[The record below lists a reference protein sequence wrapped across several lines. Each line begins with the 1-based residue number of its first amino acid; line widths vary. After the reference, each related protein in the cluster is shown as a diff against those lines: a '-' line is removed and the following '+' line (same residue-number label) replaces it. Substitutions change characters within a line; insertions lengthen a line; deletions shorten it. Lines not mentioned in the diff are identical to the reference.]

1 MFAKRLSQAVLW
13 TLIVLAL
20 SSVDGLLR
28 AQPAVKTVEIVGND
42 SMKYSVTTIQANPGD
57 GIKIKL
63 TSQGSMPKIAMS
75 HNVVLLKKGADANA
89 FANAAATARATNF
102 IPPAMQNQ
110 VIAATGLAGNGET
123 VEVTFKAPAEAG
135 SYTFLCTF
143 PGHAAVG
150 MKGTLVV
157 K

>member
-1 MFAKRLSQAVLW
+1 MNRIAQTSLW
-13 TLIVLAL
+13 ALLVL
-20 SSVDGLLR
+20 SSAAGVLR
-28 AQPAVKTVEIVGND
+28 AQAAVRTVAIVGND
-42 SMKYSVTTIQANPGD
+42 QMKYSVTTIQASPGEQ
-57 GIKIKL
+57 IKIKL

-75 HNVVLLKKGADANA
+75 HNVVLLKKGVDANA
-89 FANAAATARATNF
+89 FVNAAATARATNF
-102 IPPAMQNQ
+102 IPPALQNQ
-110 VIAATGLAGNGET
+110 MIAATGLAGNGET

-150 MKGTLVV
+150 MKGTLTV

>member
-1 MFAKRLSQAVLW
+1 MTTIMRR
-13 TLIVLAL
+13 TLLVLAL
-20 SSVDGLLR
+20 SSADGLLR
-28 AQPAVKTVEIVGND
+28 AQTAVKTVEIVGTD
-42 SMKYSVTTIQANPGD
+42 SMKYSVTTIQATPGEE
-57 GIKIKL
+57 IKIKL

-75 HNVVLLKKGADANA
+75 HNVVLLQKGADATA

-102 IPPAMQNQ
+102 IPPAMKDQM
-110 VIAATGLAGNGET
+110 IAATGLAGNGES
-123 VEVTFKAPAEAG
+123 VDVTFKAPAEAG